1 MTTPNLIKILEDALT
16 KQGSASTDFDLNKD
30 IVLPEGRKLTPA
42 AVLVAFRADTGN
54 LILTK
59 RSARLKHH
67 PGQIAFAGGKQD
79 PTDASP
85 TAAALREVHE
95 EIGLD
100 PPQVQVIGA
109 LPSHETV
116 TGYAITPVLAVVHGG
131 FTPIPEAGE
140 VSEVFEVPFNHVTNP
155 VTFCVQGR
163 HWNGRERYYYTVP
176 YGPYYIWGATARIL
190 RALAERIT

>member
-1 MTTPNLIKILEDALT
+1 MTTPDLIKRLNDALS
-16 KQGSASTDFDLNKD
+16 KAGGASTDYDLNKG
-30 IVLPEGRKLTPA
+30 IVLPAGRKLTPA
-42 AVLVAFRADTGN
+42 AVLIAFRADTGN

-79 PTDASP
+79 PTDATP
-85 TAAALREVHE
+85 TAAALREAHE

-100 PPQVQVIGA
+100 PAQVQIIGA

-116 TGYAITPVLAVVHGG
+116 TGYAITPVLAVVHGD
-131 FTPIPEAGE
+131 FTPVPEAGE
-140 VSEVFEVPFNHVTNP
+140 VSEVFEVPFSHVTNRAL
-155 VTFCVQGR
+155 FGVQGR
-163 HWNGRERYYYTVP
+163 RWQGHMRRYYVVP

-190 RALAERIT
+190 RALADRMT